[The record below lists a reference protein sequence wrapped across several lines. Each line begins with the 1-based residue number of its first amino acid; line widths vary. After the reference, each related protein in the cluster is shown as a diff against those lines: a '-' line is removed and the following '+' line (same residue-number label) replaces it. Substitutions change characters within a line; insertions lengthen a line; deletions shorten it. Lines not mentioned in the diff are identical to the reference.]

1 MTRDEAA
8 NILDLKTRPE
18 ALADFVGPELAGI
31 VHQAMIMGAE
41 ALRSPQPDPITG
53 MVPCEYCNDTD
64 EQANLFEENNY
75 APYSGMESAISIN
88 RQQDGRHIVCADL
101 WKDGNVV
108 ADFEIFYCPMCGD
121 DLRKRS
127 NENG

>member
-41 ALRSPQPDPITG
+41 ALRGPQPDPDTG
-53 MVPCEYCNDTD
+53 LVPCGCGGKAKEETRIVEISGDYIARVFCEECGIATEY
-64 EQANLFEENNY
+64 
-75 APYSGMESAISIN
+75 YS
-88 RQQDGRHIVCADL
+88 
-101 WKDGNVV
+101 DGNVV
-108 ADFEIFYCPMCGD
+108 FLDWNRAMGYADTLQG
-121 DLRKRS
+121 
-127 NENG
+127 